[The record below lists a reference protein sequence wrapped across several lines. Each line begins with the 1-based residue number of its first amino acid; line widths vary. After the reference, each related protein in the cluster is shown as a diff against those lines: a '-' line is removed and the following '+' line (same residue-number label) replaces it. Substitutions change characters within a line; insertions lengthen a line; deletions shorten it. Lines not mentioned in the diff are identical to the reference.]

1 MDRLDGM
8 RVLLAVADAGSL
20 SAAAR
25 RLGIP
30 LPTVSRKIAELE
42 SHLNA
47 RLLIRSTRSLAL
59 TDAGRSY
66 VEAARRILEQI
77 EEAERAA
84 AGEYAAP
91 RGDLV
96 ITAPLSFGRL
106 HVTPVLAAFLAAYP
120 QIDVRLALTDRVV
133 RLLED
138 HVDCAVRLGALPD
151 SSLMATRLGE
161 MRRVVC
167 ASPAYLDSRGTPIT
181 PADLT
186 SHASVTFD
194 GLTSASV
201 WSFADGDR
209 QISVAVHSRLAVSSA
224 EAAVDA
230 AIAGVG
236 LTNVFAYQAATAL
249 ADGRLRIVLGDHEP
263 PLAPVS
269 LVHAG
274 QGLMPLKLRA
284 FLDFAAPRL
293 RERLARVADQTEA
306 SAVSS

>member
-209 QISVAVHSRLAVSSA
+209 QISVAVDSRLSVSSA